1 METGEVVRGLA
12 IIFLNNF
19 ATSALPYKLR
29 GWWRKGVMVNR
40 RGNLF

>member
-1 METGEVVRGLA
+1 MGTGEVVRGGA

-29 GWWRKGVMVNR
+29 GW
-40 RGNLF
+40 